1 MVASSAPGCGGR
13 SDGEGATCA
22 NPPTKVVKERPV
34 NVPYQGPRLDTT
46 ALVTDPA
53 PRLVVQ
59 VTNNQPMVQRVR
71 LMFDGATALDI
82 DLPAGLGCGQGAPVF
97 SIAYDR
103 PPGPVE
109 VQLDLQGATSTSTID
124 VPTSGTVWAVV
135 DVQSKREWGDI
146 TVYDSQP
153 AWG

>member
-1 MVASSAPGCGGR
+1 M
-13 SDGEGATCA
+13 
-22 NPPTKVVKERPV
+22 VKERQV
-34 NVPYQGPRLDTT
+34 DVPYQGPRLDAS

-53 PRLVVQ
+53 SRLVVQ
-59 VTNNQPMVQRVR
+59 VTNNQPTVERVR
-71 LMFDGATALDI
+71 LMFDGAAALDI

-109 VQLDLQGATSTSTID
+109 LQLDLQGATSTSTID

-153 AWG
+153 GWG